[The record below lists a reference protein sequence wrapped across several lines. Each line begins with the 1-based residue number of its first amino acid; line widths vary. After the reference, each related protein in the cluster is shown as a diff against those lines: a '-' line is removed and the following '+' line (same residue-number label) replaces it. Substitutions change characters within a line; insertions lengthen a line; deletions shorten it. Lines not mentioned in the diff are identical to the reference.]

1 MRYLMGFT
9 FTLWLTASSPVGAA
23 SIELLEGNGGKPN
36 VIAVDGDLEFGDEK
50 KFVDLALKIQDGF
63 VVFSSKGGNLVAGI
77 KIGQAIRLKGLVTFV
92 PDHTFCASACALAW
106 LGGQVR
112 LMASTAAVG
121 FHSAYLQDGKEQ
133 RVSITANALAGA
145 YLNSLGL
152 PERAVV
158 FISEAPPD
166 GMSWLSLD
174 NAGHHGI
181 TVSRLD
187 LRSGAAAPLSR
198 MAPDPSIAEVDTPL
212 PNASIP
218 NTKLTGTWSP
228 KLSADQEFT
237 LRIVSGPNGPT
248 GVWRILSSNPK
259 VRNYYIVVEAVAP
272 DGQVLHVPVTSE
284 EDGQTAS
291 VSRWGI
297 RVTEE
302 VFNVVRRDKEDD
314 GVVQQ
319 NRFGEKRRG
328 QSHVEFAMPV
338 VGGAI
343 LRW

>member
-1 MRYLMGFT
+1 
-9 FTLWLTASSPVGAA
+9 
-23 SIELLEGNGGKPN
+23 
-36 VIAVDGDLEFGDEK
+36 
-50 KFVDLALKIQDGF
+50 
-63 VVFSSKGGNLVAGI
+63 
-77 KIGQAIRLKGLVTFV
+77 
-92 PDHTFCASACALAW
+92 
-106 LGGQVR
+106 
-112 LMASTAAVG
+112 
-121 FHSAYLQDGKEQ
+121 
-133 RVSITANALAGA
+133 
-145 YLNSLGL
+145 
-152 PERAVV
+152 
-158 FISEAPPD
+158 
-166 GMSWLSLD
+166 
-174 NAGHHGI
+174 
-181 TVSRLD
+181 
-187 LRSGAAAPLSR
+187 
-198 MAPDPSIAEVDTPL
+198 MAPDPSIAEVNTPL

-237 LRIVSGPNGPT
+237 LRIVSGPNEAT

-284 EDGQTAS
+284 EDGQTAH